1 MMAKFLIRA
10 GAACHVGKVR
20 TLNEDNWLAKPEI
33 GLWVVAD
40 GMGGH
45 GGGDIA
51 SAAAVA
57 ALRDILPPQSAANL
71 LREFEDAIAR
81 VNSDLRTLAADRS
94 LLVVGTT
101 LAAVMIVEAHFACV
115 WCGDSRVYRLRAG
128 ELVQLSRDHSEVQDL
143 IESGVLNKEEA
154 KSWPR
159 RNVVTRALGAT
170 DHAALDIVDGPV
182 IAGDRFLL
190 CTDGL
195 TLHVEDAEIA
205 TALLGMKDPQQTCDE
220 LVALALVRGGADNVT
235 VVLVACE
242 LNERTVVLQSL
253 G

>member
-1 MMAKFLIRA
+1 MTTKFQFRE

-20 TLNEDNWLAKPEI
+20 TLNEDNWLGRPDI
-33 GLWVVAD
+33 GLWAVAD

-45 GGGDIA
+45 GGGDLA
-51 SAAAVA
+51 SAAVVT
-57 ALRDILPPQSAANL
+57 ALRDIAPPQSAANL
-71 LREFEDAIAR
+71 LCEFEDKIAQ
-81 VNSDLRTLAADRS
+81 VNSDLRSLAADRS

-101 LAAVMIVEAHFACV
+101 LAAVMIVETHFACV

-128 ELVQLSRDHSEVQDL
+128 ALAQLSRDHSEVQDL

-154 KSWPR
+154 KAWPR

-170 DHAALDIVDGPV
+170 DHAALDIVDGPAL
-182 IAGDRFLL
+182 AGDRFLL

-195 TLHVEDAEIA
+195 TIHVDDTEIA
-205 TALLGMKDPQQTCDE
+205 TALLVMKDPRQTCDD
-220 LVALALVRGGADNVT
+220 LVALALTRGGADNVT
-235 VVLVACE
+235 VVIVACE
-242 LNERTVVLQSL
+242 LYERTVLLQNL